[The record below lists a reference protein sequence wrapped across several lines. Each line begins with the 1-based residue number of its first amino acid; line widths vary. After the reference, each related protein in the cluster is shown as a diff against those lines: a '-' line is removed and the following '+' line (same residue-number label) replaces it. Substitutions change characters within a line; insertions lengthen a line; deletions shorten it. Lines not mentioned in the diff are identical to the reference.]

1 VIRLAVSWLRVIATF
16 TLLLLVFLFCVS
28 WFLPVAFLKVLLPF
42 PPLQRWCTRYLVW
55 IAGVPW
61 VGGNRLVCRLVHGA
75 PTRRFVEPTLDP
87 QRSWLVV
94 GNHQSWADIVILTN
108 VLFRRAPFPRF
119 FLKRQLLWVP
129 LIGFVC
135 WAMDMPFMKRHSAA
149 AIAADPSLRSEDL
162 NTTRRACQRFRGT
175 PVTVVNYLEGT
186 RFTPSKRKAMSSPYA
201 YLLRPKS
208 AGLTFALHAMG
219 DQFAG
224 IIDLTIAY
232 CPSRHARLWSFL
244 AGEQRDAYVHARLR
258 EVPEQLLAGG
268 TGEEAE
274 LRGHIKSWVNE
285 IWSEKD
291 AELRS
296 VYESMG
302 EPAMSVAAAPSLAGT
317 GKPTA

>member
-1 VIRLAVSWLRVIATF
+1 MIRLAVLWLRVIATF
-16 TLLLLVFLFCVS
+16 TLLLVVFLFSVS
-28 WFLPVAFLKVLLPF
+28 WFLPGAVLKVLLPV
-42 PPLQRWCTRYLVW
+42 PQLQRLFTRYLVW
-55 IAGVPW
+55 IAGVLW
-61 VGGNRLVCRLVHGA
+61 VGGNHLVLRLVHGA
-75 PTRRFVEPTLDP
+75 PTGRFVEPTLDP

-94 GNHQSWADIVILTN
+94 GNHQSWADILILTD
-108 VLFRRAPFPRF
+108 VLWRRAPFPRF

-186 RFTPSKRKAMSSPYA
+186 RCTPSKRKATGSPYA
-201 YLLRPKS
+201 HLLKPKS

-224 IIDLTIAY
+224 IVDLTIAY
-232 CPSRHARLWSFL
+232 CPSPYPRVWSFL
-244 AGEQRDAYVHARLR
+244 AGEQRNAYVHARLR
-258 EVPEQLLAGG
+258 EMPEQLGASGPS
-268 TGEEAE
+268 EEAE
-274 LRGHIKSWVNE
+274 LRGHIKSWVNTV
-285 IWSEKD
+285 WSEKD
-291 AELRS
+291 AEMRAF
-296 VYESMG
+296 YENLG
-302 EPAMSVAAAPSLAGT
+302 ESVANMTAGPSLLGT